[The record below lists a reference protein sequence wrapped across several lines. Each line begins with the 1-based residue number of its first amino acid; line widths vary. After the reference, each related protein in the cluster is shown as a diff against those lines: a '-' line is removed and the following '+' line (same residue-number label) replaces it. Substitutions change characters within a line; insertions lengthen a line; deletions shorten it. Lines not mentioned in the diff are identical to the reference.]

1 MARPYK
7 VGLGYFPLDTDF
19 FHNPKIKALRREYGA
34 VGVLTYLN
42 ILCRAYS
49 EGGYWFKVPDID
61 YLAHDIAEEISNT
74 HIQRVASCVRETIS
88 YLIDHGSLD
97 KGLIERG
104 VGSGIAIQ
112 EQYVMSAYKAKRHI
126 DLGVYSLVDPLVV
139 IAQNKVITEETR
151 VISEET
157 RVISEE
163 MQQSKGKV
171 NKRENI
177 PLSIAHP
184 RGKHNN
190 VRLTDEEYED
200 IKVRIP
206 DADAYIDMFSEKLYA
221 HGYTYVDHHKA
232 ILNWWNADKRRNVR
246 QAKKEI
252 TQKGSFDTD
261 DFFQAALRRGFGT
274 KEDE

>member
-34 VGVLTYLN
+34 IGVLTYLN

-49 EGGYWFKVPDID
+49 EGGYWFKVPSID
-61 YLAHDIAEEISNT
+61 YIANDIAEEISNT

-88 YLIDHGSLD
+88 YLIDQGSLD

-112 EQYVMSAYKAKRHI
+112 EQYVLSAYKAKRHI
-126 DLGVYSLVDPLVV
+126 NLGVYQLVDPWEV
-139 IAQNKVITEETR
+139 IRKNK

-157 RVISEE
+157 QVNSEETPVISEE
-163 MQQSKGKV
+163 STQSKEKV
-171 NKRENI
+171 KERENTT
-177 PLSIAHP
+177 LSIAHP
-184 RGKHNN
+184 RGKYNN
-190 VRLTDEEYED
+190 VILTDDQYED
-200 IKVRIP
+200 IKARIP
-206 DADAYIDMFSEKLYA
+206 DADTYIDRFSEKLEKR
-221 HGYTYVDHHKA
+221 GYTYPDHHA
-232 ILNWWNADKRRNVR
+232 TILSWWESDKEKF
-246 QAKKEI
+246 QQKKP

-261 DFFQAALRRGFGT
+261 DFFEAALSKAFNI
-274 KEDE
+274 KKD

>member
-49 EGGYWFKVPDID
+49 EGGYWFKIPSID

-126 DLGVYSLVDPLVV
+126 DLGVYALVDPSVV
-139 IAQNKVITEETR
+139 IAKNKVISEETR

-163 MQQSKGKV
+163 MQQREEKSKVK
-171 NKRENI
+171 ENT
-177 PLSIAHP
+177 PLSIAHT
-184 RGKHNN
+184 RGKHGN
-190 VRLTDEEYED
+190 VRLTEEQYAD
-200 IKVRIP
+200 ICKRIP
-206 DADAYIDMFSEKLYA
+206 DAVAYIDRFSEKLHDRGYSYA
-221 HGYTYVDHHKA
+221 DHHKA
-232 ILNWWNADKRRNVR
+232 ILEWWEKDKEKHR
-246 QAKKEI
+246 KKEDP
-252 TQKGSFDTD
+252 QGSFDTD
-261 DFFQAALRRGFGT
+261 DFFKAALNKGFRT
-274 KEDE
+274 HRDD

>member
-49 EGGYWFKVPDID
+49 EGGYWFKVPSID

-88 YLIDHGSLD
+88 YLIDQGSLD

-112 EQYVMSAYKAKRHI
+112 EQYVLSAYKAKRHI
-126 DLGVYSLVDPLVV
+126 NLGVYQLVDPLEV
-139 IAQNKVITEETR
+139 IRKNK

-157 RVISEE
+157 QVNSEETPVISEE
-163 MQQSKGKV
+163 STQSKEKV
-171 NKRENI
+171 KERENTT
-177 PLSIAHP
+177 LSYAHP
-184 RGKHNN
+184 RGKNQN
-190 VRLTDEEYED
+190 VYLSDEEYAD
-200 IKVRIP
+200 ICAKIP
-206 DADAYIDMFSEKLYA
+206 DADAYIDRFSEKLDKR
-221 HGYTYVDHHKA
+221 GYTYENHHAA
-232 ILNWWNADKRRNVR
+232 ILSWWESDKKKFR
-246 QAKKEI
+246 QEKP
-252 TQKGSFDTD
+252 THKGSFDTEE
-261 DFFQAALRRGFGT
+261 FFQANLKRGFKQQ
-274 KEDE
+274 KEE